1 MSKNDCFDYK
11 GVRYYAGTKFK
22 MNHPMFPSLKVEA
35 VFNGYSWD
43 NEQVISAFYYDYN
56 SMGNVRKNG
65 ISIKKADIDDAILE
79 ICDGN
84 YYDELEAKKHYRKDS
99 EVPIV
104 KMGWIMY
111 IFIMCLL
118 VIFKDAWMGWIAATW
133 FFFTWRHK
141 KLKEEYY
148 YD

>member
-22 MNHPMFPSLKVEA
+22 MKIKYDEIVEA
-35 VFNGYSWD
+35 VFVERNDCNAGKIMVRYKSKYNKCIYSIYI
-43 NEQVISAFYYDYN
+43 N
-56 SMGNVRKNG
+56 
-65 ISIKKADIDDAILE
+65 KADLDNIILE